1 MPRPSMWI
9 LSCVLVMLVATA
21 AHAQV
26 QPCAAKVDRVLMEL
40 QIDAADLRWITVWPE
55 LLTRRRG
62 RQRVVGHKAWVRLK
76 SCDGALIVELKT
88 RCRLRQIYTRGG
100 CSLEGVSVF

>member
-1 MPRPSMWI
+1 MPRPSIWI
-9 LSCVLVMLVATA
+9 LSCALAMLVATA

-40 QIDAADLRWITVWPE
+40 QIDAADLRWTTVLPE
-55 LLTRRRG
+55 LLTRRKG
-62 RQRVVGHKAWVRLK
+62 RQRVVGYEAWVRLK
-76 SCDGALIVELKT
+76 SCEGALIVELKT

-100 CSLEGVSVF
+100 CSLEGVSAF